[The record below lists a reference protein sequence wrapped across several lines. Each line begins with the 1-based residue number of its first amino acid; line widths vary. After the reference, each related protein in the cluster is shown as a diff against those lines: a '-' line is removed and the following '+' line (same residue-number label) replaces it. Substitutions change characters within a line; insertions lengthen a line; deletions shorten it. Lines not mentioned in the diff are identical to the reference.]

1 MQGGEQIH
9 LHPSFSFWTSWL
21 PFFAVTHWCNME
33 DLELFHF
40 HLERAI
46 YILNFK
52 DKKLAECW
60 VTQLNSNM
68 GFQYT
73 ESFLTAAVLELS
85 ITNIETF
92 HWVLDNLSGWKPYAQ
107 LLAQVTKFILNKL
120 INKGFI
126 PSQDFS
132 FDAQG
137 KILLHEHTKA
147 VIMADT
153 SDSDQLLMEK
163 VLLTPTQVYSLRK

>member
-1 MQGGEQIH
+1 MQ
-9 LHPSFSFWTSWL
+9 
-21 PFFAVTHWCNME
+21 

-60 VTQLNSNM
+60 VTQLHSSM
-68 GFQYT
+68 GLQYT

-85 ITNIETF
+85 LTNLDTF
-92 HWVLDNLSGWKPYAQ
+92 HWVLDNLSGWRPYAN
-107 LLAQVTKFILNKL
+107 LLAEVTRFVLKKL
-120 INKGFI
+120 VQKGFI

-132 FDAQG
+132 FDAEG
-137 KILLHEHTKA
+137 KILLHESTKA
-147 VIMADT
+147 IVMANT
-153 SDSDQLLMEK
+153 SESDRLLIEK
-163 VLLTPTQVYSLRK
+163 VLVTPAQVLSLATK

>member
-1 MQGGEQIH
+1 
-9 LHPSFSFWTSWL
+9 
-21 PFFAVTHWCNME
+21 ME

-46 YILNFK
+46 YILNFQ

-60 VTQLNSNM
+60 VTQLHSSM

-85 ITNIETF
+85 ITNTETF
-92 HWVLDNLSGWKPYAQ
+92 HWVLDNLQGWKPYAQ
-107 LLAQVTKFILNKL
+107 LLAAVTRFVLKKL
-120 INKGFI
+120 IEKGFI

-137 KILLHEHTKA
+137 KILMHENTKT
-147 VIMADT
+147 VITSDT
-153 SDSDQLLMEK
+153 SDSDRLLIEK
-163 VLLTPTQVYSLRK
+163 VLLTPKQVHSLTK

>member
-1 MQGGEQIH
+1 
-9 LHPSFSFWTSWL
+9 
-21 PFFAVTHWCNME
+21 ME

-60 VTQLNSNM
+60 ITQLNSSM

-85 ITNIETF
+85 VTDTDTF
-92 HWVLDNLSGWKPYAQ
+92 HWILDNLSGWKPYAQ
-107 LLAQVTKFILNKL
+107 LLATVTKFVLKKL
-120 INKGFI
+120 IEKGFI

-137 KILLHEHTKA
+137 KILLHEKTKD
-147 VIMADT
+147 IIIADT
-153 SDSDQLLMEK
+153 SDSDRLLIEK
-163 VLLTPTQVYSLRK
+163 VLLTPKQVYSLKK

>member
-1 MQGGEQIH
+1 
-9 LHPSFSFWTSWL
+9 
-21 PFFAVTHWCNME
+21 ME

-60 VTQLNSNM
+60 VTQLNSSM

-73 ESFLTAAVLELS
+73 ESFLTAAILELS
-85 ITNIETF
+85 ITNTETF
-92 HWVLDNLSGWKPYAQ
+92 HWVLDNLCAWKPYAQ
-107 LLAQVTKFILNKL
+107 LLAQVTKFVIKKL
-120 INKGFI
+120 IEKGFI

-132 FDAQG
+132 FNGHG
-137 KILLHEHTKA
+137 KILLYENTKT

-153 SDSDQLLMEK
+153 SDSDKLLMEK
-163 VLLTPTQVYSLRK
+163 VLVTPKQVHSLKK